1 MSDQPFQ
8 SSADAATSGR
18 LPDTAP
24 AIGTPDPLEV
34 LHRVFGYR
42 EFRPLQGEIVT
53 CLLQQRDALV
63 VMPTGGGKSLCY
75 QIPALVRDGTTIVVS
90 PLIALMQD
98 QVDGLVQAGVRAAA
112 LNSSMPQETQREI
125 ESALRAGRLDLLYMA
140 PERLLTGRTLD
151 LLAGVP
157 LSLIAIDEAHCVSQW
172 GHDFRPEYLKL
183 AMLAERF
190 PDVPRV
196 ALTATADGRTRNEIA
211 QRLALRDPA
220 WFLAGFDRP
229 NIHYAVQ
236 EKNNPR
242 EQLLRFIRSRH
253 AGNAGIVY
261 CMSRRRVDD
270 TAAAL
275 EAAGIP
281 ALPYHA
287 GLPGE
292 TRERHQQ
299 RFLAEEG
306 LVMVATI
313 AFGMGIDK
321 PNVRFVAHLDL
332 PRSLE
337 AYYQETGRAGRDGL
351 PADAWMVYG
360 FQDVI
365 MLRQMLQT
373 STAEEHQ
380 KRIEA
385 GKLEAMLGFCEIT
398 ACRRQH
404 LLAYFGDTLA
414 EPCGNCD
421 TCVDPPKTWDATEA
435 ARKALSCAYRTGQRY
450 GVNYLIDVLTGKT
463 TERIRE
469 QRHERLSTFGI
480 GREIDARG
488 WRSVFRQLVARGLLT
503 VDAEGHGSLRL
514 TDSCRPLLRGEAQL
528 ELREDRRRG
537 GSRRD
542 RDRGVVDARSQ
553 QLWDALRACRKQLA
567 DAQGVPPYRI
577 FHDATLMEML
587 AARPRNEAELA
598 AISGIGETKLAHYG
612 AAFLDVLAA
621 HAGERNEPS
630 ATIEE
635 TRQLLAVGMD
645 APAIA
650 RRRGLAVATI
660 YQHLAT
666 LIRRGEIPL
675 ARATGMSAQQ
685 LDPIRDQLLADAG
698 EAKGRLKRVHEAL
711 DGEVDYG
718 ILRCVSA
725 DLERLSD

>member
-1 MSDQPFQ
+1 MNDQHTP
-8 SSADAATSGR
+8 SPPAPSTPESAPTQAA
-18 LPDTAP
+18 AP
-24 AIGTPDPLEV
+24 GGADPREV

-42 EFRPLQGEIVT
+42 NFRPLQGEIVAW
-53 CLLQQRDALV
+53 LLQGRDALV
-63 VMPTGGGKSLCY
+63 IMPTGGGKSLCY

-112 LNSSMPQETQREI
+112 LNSSMPAEEQRRIET
-125 ESALRAGRLDLLYMA
+125 ALCAGELDLLYMA

-151 LLAGVP
+151 LLERVP

-183 AMLAERF
+183 ALLAERF
-190 PDVPRV
+190 PAVPRV
-196 ALTATADGRTRNEIA
+196 ALTATADRRTRDEIA
-211 QRLALRDPA
+211 MRLGLREPG

-242 EQLLRFIRSRH
+242 EQLLAFIRSRH
-253 AGNAGIVY
+253 AGDAGIVY

-287 GLPGE
+287 GLSSE
-292 TRERHQQ
+292 TRERNQQ
-299 RFLAEEG
+299 RFLADEG

-373 STAEEHQ
+373 STAEENQ

-385 GKLEAMLGFCEIT
+385 SKLEAMLGFCEIT

-404 LLAYFGDTLA
+404 LLGYFGDTLA

-421 TCVDPPKTWDATEA
+421 TCLDPPKTWDATEA

-480 GREIDARG
+480 GRELDARG

-514 TDSCRPLLRGEAQL
+514 TDQCRALLRGETRL

-537 GSRRD
+537 SGRRG
-542 RDRGVVDARSQ
+542 RERGVVDARSQ

-567 DAQGVPPYRI
+567 DAQDVPPYLV

-598 AISGIGETKLAHYG
+598 AISGVGETKLAHYG
-612 AAFLDVLAA
+612 AAFLAVLAA
-621 HAGERNEPS
+621 HGEERGAPS
-630 ATIEE
+630 ETIEE
-635 TRQLLAVGMD
+635 TRQLFAVGMD
-645 APAIA
+645 AGAIA
-650 RRRGLAVATI
+650 RRRGLAEATV
-660 YQHLAT
+660 YQHLAA
-666 LIRRGEIPL
+666 LVRRGDVAL
-675 ARATGMSAQQ
+675 AEATGLPAKE
-685 LDPIRDQLLADAG
+685 LDAIRDVLLADSG
-698 EAKGRLKRVHEAL
+698 EPKGRLKRAFEAL
-711 DGEVDYG
+711 EGQIGYG